1 MTEAM
6 NKQGCS
12 VGTDGAPSPHRIID
26 MDHPAAPVEANAR
39 KCDYLFLA
47 AEEGGPGVL
56 VVPLELKST
65 GLNAASVVA
74 QLQAGAGAAEQI
86 VRGISTVRFVPVAV
100 HGGKVH
106 RRQYQELRKR
116 RAGFRNRG
124 YEIVTMPCGLPLS
137 AALA

>member
-12 VGTDGAPSPHRIID
+12 VGTDGAPAPHRVID
-26 MDHPAAPVEANAR
+26 MDHPAAPVEPNHR

-65 GLNAASVVA
+65 KLNAASVVA

-86 VRGISTVRFVPVAV
+86 VRGISTVRFVAVAV

-116 RAGFRNRG
+116 RAGFRNRR
-124 YEIVTMPCGLPLS
+124 YEIVTMPCGSPLS